1 MGGYMETKTFLERV
15 LSSEGHYCIFA
26 AKSADERKTQKFY
39 SSIDDV
45 VEAATQFDQQG
56 YDVYYG
62 LATFQEANSRKVD
75 NVKHLQSFFLDLDCG
90 PTKDF
95 ASQEEAIKALRKFC
109 SANQLPT
116 PTMVNSGRGVHV
128 YWFLSEPVC
137 YEDWFPVA
145 ERLKRLCAKQ
155 NFLAD
160 PAVTADGARVLRV
173 PDTHNYK
180 TNPPSDVGFFGLGER
195 FETVVFDTFSE
206 LLGGEMI
213 PVPTKHI
220 PKELS
225 QTMHNLMGNQENV
238 FKDILVKTQRG
249 DGCEQL
255 YNIIRHQEETSEP
268 LWRAGLSIAKFCT
281 DSDKAMHIISKN
293 HPEYTPEDTQDKLR
307 QIKGPYTCAKFD
319 EFNPDVCPNCPQWGQ
334 IKSPIVL
341 GRRLKEAEVNDE
353 GVYIEAPALELPN
366 QPKTTYEIP
375 KFPPP
380 YVRGVNGGVYVRT
393 TNEEGDTEEKRL
405 YHNDL
410 YVVKR
415 VHDPEVGEAI
425 VMRLHLP
432 MDGVREFTLPMSAVT
447 STEEFRKALSSRGV
461 TVKKMD
467 ELMTYTLHWVDEL
480 QATSTADQAHRQFG
494 WANDEM
500 DAFILGNQKVTATS
514 VEFNPPSNQTV
525 GLFPAF
531 EAKGS
536 YQEWRD
542 NLELWNNERFVL
554 QQFAIGMGF
563 GSPLMEFMNTN
574 CGTVSFY
581 NKDSGVGKTAL
592 LLAASGIWG
601 DPEQLVLQKDDT
613 YNFKMNRAELM
624 HSLPTGI
631 DEITNM
637 SPKQMSE
644 LVYQGTSGQQRG
656 RMSQSSNVERY
667 RGDRWSL
674 LMMYTANTS
683 VVERISMAKAMPKA
697 EAQRVLECR
706 VERMFDS
713 VQDKEVTDAFENGLL
728 NNYGHAG
735 IIYVQYIMRNVDAC
749 RQLVLDVQKR
759 VDKLAEL
766 TSENRFWSATIA
778 ATISGLLIAK
788 KAGLHDFDVQKVFNW
803 AVTDLVTQNKR
814 NMTEMGGS
822 VYDVLDDF
830 FSENISYILQIK
842 STADNRGTH
851 DNGLDQHVIPEQVAR
866 GRLIARYE
874 TDTKMFYVKPKPLKE
889 WCGELQINY
898 AHLVSEI
905 MTKCNGKRKKVRL
918 TKGTNLQLP
927 ASDVIAMKFDM
938 EPDDENLED
947 I

>member
-1 MGGYMETKTFLERV
+1 
-15 LSSEGHYCIFA
+15 
-26 AKSADERKTQKFY
+26 
-39 SSIDDV
+39 
-45 VEAATQFDQQG
+45 
-56 YDVYYG
+56 
-62 LATFQEANSRKVD
+62 
-75 NVKHLQSFFLDLDCG
+75 
-90 PTKDF
+90 
-95 ASQEEAIKALRKFC
+95 
-109 SANQLPT
+109 
-116 PTMVNSGRGVHV
+116 
-128 YWFLSEPVC
+128 
-137 YEDWFPVA
+137 
-145 ERLKRLCAKQ
+145 
-155 NFLAD
+155 
-160 PAVTADGARVLRV
+160 
-173 PDTHNYK
+173 
-180 TNPPSDVGFFGLGER
+180 
-195 FETVVFDTFSE
+195 
-206 LLGGEMI
+206 
-213 PVPTKHI
+213 
-220 PKELS
+220 
-225 QTMHNLMGNQENV
+225 
-238 FKDILVKTQRG
+238 
-249 DGCEQL
+249 
-255 YNIIRHQEETSEP
+255 
-268 LWRAGLSIAKFCT
+268 
-281 DSDKAMHIISKN
+281 
-293 HPEYTPEDTQDKLR
+293 
-307 QIKGPYTCAKFD
+307 
-319 EFNPDVCPNCPQWGQ
+319 
-334 IKSPIVL
+334 L
-341 GRRLKEAEVNDE
+341 GRRLKEAEVNDD
-353 GVYIEAPALELPN
+353 GTYVEAPALEIPN

-375 KFPPP
+375 KYPPP

-432 MDGVREFTLPMSAVT
+432 RDGVREFTLPMSAVT

-494 WANDEM
+494 WTDDQM
-500 DAFILGNQKVTATS
+500 SGFVLGNQKVTHNNI
-514 VEFNPPSNQTV
+514 EFNPPSNQTV

-531 EAKGS
+531 ESKGT
-536 YQEWRD
+536 YQAWRD
-542 NLELWNNERFVL
+542 NLQLWNDDKFVL
-554 QQFAIGMGF
+554 QQFALGMGF
-563 GSPLMEFMNTN
+563 GSPLMEFLNTN

-613 YNFKMNRAELM
+613 YNFKMNRAEVM

-637 SPKQMSE
+637 PPRQMSE

-656 RMSQSSNVERY
+656 RMSSSANVERH

-706 VERMFDS
+706 VDRIFDS
-713 VQDKEVTDAFENGLL
+713 VKDKEVTDAFENSLL

-735 IIYVQYIMRNVDAC
+735 IPYVQYIMKNPRAC
-749 RQLVLDVQKR
+749 QQLVMDVQKR
-759 VDKLAEL
+759 VDAKAEL

-788 KAGLHDFDVQKVFNW
+788 KAGLHDFDVQKIFNW
-803 AVTDLVTQNKR
+803 AVNDLVAQNKR

-842 STADNRGTH
+842 STMDNRGTH
-851 DNGLDQHVIPEQVAR
+851 ANGLDEHVIPEQVAR

-947 I
+947 L

>member
-1 MGGYMETKTFLERV
+1 V
-15 LSSEGHYCIFA
+15 
-26 AKSADERKTQKFY
+26 
-39 SSIDDV
+39 
-45 VEAATQFDQQG
+45 
-56 YDVYYG
+56 
-62 LATFQEANSRKVD
+62 
-75 NVKHLQSFFLDLDCG
+75 
-90 PTKDF
+90 
-95 ASQEEAIKALRKFC
+95 
-109 SANQLPT
+109 
-116 PTMVNSGRGVHV
+116 
-128 YWFLSEPVC
+128 W
-137 YEDWFPVA
+137 
-145 ERLKRLCAKQ
+145 
-155 NFLAD
+155 
-160 PAVTADGARVLRV
+160 
-173 PDTHNYK
+173 
-180 TNPPSDVGFFGLGER
+180 
-195 FETVVFDTFSE
+195 
-206 LLGGEMI
+206 
-213 PVPTKHI
+213 
-220 PKELS
+220 
-225 QTMHNLMGNQENV
+225 
-238 FKDILVKTQRG
+238 
-249 DGCEQL
+249 
-255 YNIIRHQEETSEP
+255 
-268 LWRAGLSIAKFCT
+268 
-281 DSDKAMHIISKN
+281 
-293 HPEYTPEDTQDKLR
+293 
-307 QIKGPYTCAKFD
+307 
-319 EFNPDVCPNCPQWGQ
+319 
-334 IKSPIVL
+334 
-341 GRRLKEAEVNDE
+341 RLKEAEVWDD
-353 GVYIEAPALELPN
+353 GTYVEAPALEIPN

-375 KFPPP
+375 KYPPP
-380 YVRGVNGGVYVRT
+380 YVRGVNGGVYIRT
-393 TNEEGDTEEKRL
+393 TNEEGDVEEKRL

-432 MDGVREFTLPMSAVT
+432 RDGVREFTLPMSAVT

-461 TVKKMD
+461 TLKKMD

-494 WANDEM
+494 WTDDM
-500 DAFILGNQKVTATS
+500 SGFILGNQKVTADS
-514 VEFNPPSNQTV
+514 IEFNPPSNQTV

-531 EAKGS
+531 EPKGT
-536 YQEWRD
+536 YEAWRE
-542 NLELWNNERFVL
+542 NLSLWNDDKFAL
-554 QQFAIGMGF
+554 QQFAFGMGF
-563 GSPLMEFMNTN
+563 GSPLMEFLNTN

-637 SPKQMSE
+637 APKQMSE

-706 VERMFDS
+706 VERIFDS
-713 VQDKEVTDAFENGLL
+713 VKDKETTDAFENSLL

-735 IIYVQYIMRNVDAC
+735 VIYIQHILKNLSEC
-749 RQLVLDVQKR
+749 RQIVLDVQKR
-759 VDKLAEL
+759 VDKVAEL

-778 ATISGLLIAK
+778 STISGLLIAK
-788 KAGLHDFDVQKVFNW
+788 RAGLHDFDVQKVFKW
-803 AVTDLVTQNKR
+803 AVTELVAQNKR
-814 NMTEMGGS
+814 NMNEMAGS

-842 STADNRGTH
+842 STMDNRGTH

-889 WCGELQINY
+889 WCGDLQINY

-905 MTKCNGKRKKVRL
+905 ISKCQGKRKKVRL

-927 ASDVIAMKFDM
+927 PTDVIAMKFDM
-938 EPDDENLED
+938 ESDDENLED
-947 I
+947 L

>member
-1 MGGYMETKTFLERV
+1 
-15 LSSEGHYCIFA
+15 
-26 AKSADERKTQKFY
+26 
-39 SSIDDV
+39 
-45 VEAATQFDQQG
+45 
-56 YDVYYG
+56 
-62 LATFQEANSRKVD
+62 
-75 NVKHLQSFFLDLDCG
+75 
-90 PTKDF
+90 
-95 ASQEEAIKALRKFC
+95 
-109 SANQLPT
+109 
-116 PTMVNSGRGVHV
+116 
-128 YWFLSEPVC
+128 
-137 YEDWFPVA
+137 
-145 ERLKRLCAKQ
+145 
-155 NFLAD
+155 
-160 PAVTADGARVLRV
+160 
-173 PDTHNYK
+173 
-180 TNPPSDVGFFGLGER
+180 
-195 FETVVFDTFSE
+195 
-206 LLGGEMI
+206 
-213 PVPTKHI
+213 
-220 PKELS
+220 
-225 QTMHNLMGNQENV
+225 
-238 FKDILVKTQRG
+238 
-249 DGCEQL
+249 
-255 YNIIRHQEETSEP
+255 
-268 LWRAGLSIAKFCT
+268 
-281 DSDKAMHIISKN
+281 
-293 HPEYTPEDTQDKLR
+293 
-307 QIKGPYTCAKFD
+307 
-319 EFNPDVCPNCPQWGQ
+319 
-334 IKSPIVL
+334 L

>member
-1 MGGYMETKTFLERV
+1 MFTLKP
-15 LSSEGHYCIFA
+15 
-26 AKSADERKTQKFY
+26 Q
-39 SSIDDV
+39 
-45 VEAATQFDQQG
+45 
-56 YDVYYG
+56 
-62 LATFQEANSRKVD
+62 
-75 NVKHLQSFFLDLDCG
+75 
-90 PTKDF
+90 
-95 ASQEEAIKALRKFC
+95 
-109 SANQLPT
+109 
-116 PTMVNSGRGVHV
+116 
-128 YWFLSEPVC
+128 
-137 YEDWFPVA
+137 
-145 ERLKRLCAKQ
+145 RL
-155 NFLAD
+155 NF
-160 PAVTADGARVLRV
+160 
-173 PDTHNYK
+173 
-180 TNPPSDVGFFGLGER
+180 
-195 FETVVFDTFSE
+195 
-206 LLGGEMI
+206 
-213 PVPTKHI
+213 
-220 PKELS
+220 
-225 QTMHNLMGNQENV
+225 
-238 FKDILVKTQRG
+238 
-249 DGCEQL
+249 
-255 YNIIRHQEETSEP
+255 
-268 LWRAGLSIAKFCT
+268 
-281 DSDKAMHIISKN
+281 
-293 HPEYTPEDTQDKLR
+293 
-307 QIKGPYTCAKFD
+307 
-319 EFNPDVCPNCPQWGQ
+319 
-334 IKSPIVL
+334 
-341 GRRLKEAEVNDE
+341 
-353 GVYIEAPALELPN
+353 PN
-366 QPKTTYEIP
+366 QPNTTYEIP

-380 YVRGVNGGVYVRT
+380 YVRGANGGVYIRT
-393 TNEEGDTEEKRL
+393 TNEEGDVEEKRL

-432 MDGVREFTLPMSAVT
+432 RDGVREFTLPMSSVT
-447 STEEFRKALSSRGV
+447 ATEEFRKALSSRGV
-461 TVKKMD
+461 TLKKMD

-494 WANDEM
+494 WADDDM
-500 DAFILGNQKVTATS
+500 SAFVLGNQKVTHNNI
-514 VEFNPPSNQTV
+514 EFNPPSNQTV

-531 EAKGS
+531 ESKGT
-536 YQEWRD
+536 YQAWRD
-542 NLELWNNERFVL
+542 NLALWNDEKFVL
-554 QQFAIGMGF
+554 QQFAVGMGF
-563 GSPLMEFMNTN
+563 GSPLMEFLNTN

-592 LLAASGIWG
+592 LLAAAGIWG

-613 YNFKMNRAELM
+613 YNFKMNRAEVM

-637 SPKQMSE
+637 SPRQMSE

-656 RMSQSSNVERY
+656 RMSSSANVERY
-667 RGDRWSL
+667 RGGRWSL

-706 VERMFDS
+706 VDRIFDS
-713 VQDKEVTDAFENGLL
+713 VKDKETTDAFENGLL

-735 IIYVQYIMRNVDAC
+735 IIYVQYIMRNLQAC
-749 RQLVLDVQKR
+749 QQLVMDVQKR

-842 STADNRGTH
+842 STIDNRGTH

-947 I
+947 L

>member
-1 MGGYMETKTFLERV
+1 
-15 LSSEGHYCIFA
+15 
-26 AKSADERKTQKFY
+26 
-39 SSIDDV
+39 
-45 VEAATQFDQQG
+45 
-56 YDVYYG
+56 
-62 LATFQEANSRKVD
+62 
-75 NVKHLQSFFLDLDCG
+75 
-90 PTKDF
+90 
-95 ASQEEAIKALRKFC
+95 
-109 SANQLPT
+109 
-116 PTMVNSGRGVHV
+116 
-128 YWFLSEPVC
+128 
-137 YEDWFPVA
+137 
-145 ERLKRLCAKQ
+145 
-155 NFLAD
+155 
-160 PAVTADGARVLRV
+160 
-173 PDTHNYK
+173 
-180 TNPPSDVGFFGLGER
+180 
-195 FETVVFDTFSE
+195 
-206 LLGGEMI
+206 
-213 PVPTKHI
+213 
-220 PKELS
+220 
-225 QTMHNLMGNQENV
+225 
-238 FKDILVKTQRG
+238 
-249 DGCEQL
+249 
-255 YNIIRHQEETSEP
+255 
-268 LWRAGLSIAKFCT
+268 
-281 DSDKAMHIISKN
+281 
-293 HPEYTPEDTQDKLR
+293 
-307 QIKGPYTCAKFD
+307 
-319 EFNPDVCPNCPQWGQ
+319 
-334 IKSPIVL
+334 
-341 GRRLKEAEVNDE
+341 
-353 GVYIEAPALELPN
+353 
-366 QPKTTYEIP
+366 
-375 KFPPP
+375 
-380 YVRGVNGGVYVRT
+380 
-393 TNEEGDTEEKRL
+393 
-405 YHNDL
+405 
-410 YVVKR
+410 
-415 VHDPEVGEAI
+415 
-425 VMRLHLP
+425 
-432 MDGVREFTLPMSAVT
+432 
-447 STEEFRKALSSRGV
+447 
-461 TVKKMD
+461 
-467 ELMTYTLHWVDEL
+467 
-480 QATSTADQAHRQFG
+480 
-494 WANDEM
+494 
-500 DAFILGNQKVTATS
+500 
-514 VEFNPPSNQTV
+514 
-525 GLFPAF
+525 
-531 EAKGS
+531 
-536 YQEWRD
+536 
-542 NLELWNNERFVL
+542 
-554 QQFAIGMGF
+554 
-563 GSPLMEFMNTN
+563 
-574 CGTVSFY
+574 
-581 NKDSGVGKTAL
+581 
-592 LLAASGIWG
+592 
-601 DPEQLVLQKDDT
+601 
-613 YNFKMNRAELM
+613 
-624 HSLPTGI
+624 
-631 DEITNM
+631 M

-713 VQDKEVTDAFENGLL
+713 VQDKEVTDTFENGLL